1 MPPPSRACLAV
12 ASIALLCGVADAMTV
27 RVWPETVVRRAH
39 TKADDFLPNGAS
51 ECIAYAVP
59 EDIWGTMIEHDGAR
73 VQHAAEILRDA
84 EHVEMAA
91 RAMANGGQR
100 RHEQRPISTPI
111 RERNEP
117 QDQQQMPPQGQPQ
130 QQQYGGD
137 GSFQQQMPPQGQAQQ
152 QMPPQRQPQQQMP
165 PQGQP
170 QQQQY
175 GGDGSFQQQMPPQG
189 QAQQQMPPQGQ
200 AQQQMP
206 PQGHPSNRRRR
217 SLLQEDYEDT
227 QHGHPGGY
235 SHMTPQQIASLREE
249 AQPAFDRQGHADVA
263 IEVGF
268 VVSDKDGKAAS
279 KAQTTVQIIAPDG
292 KVLEQMHGVENEA
305 IVAHARGGPGPY
317 RLCFSYRGSG
327 AQPLLVDVSYFTVS
341 LIHIPNA
348 VFGFGIGMDDEHSE
362 TVPEHIATD
371 EFLQASDLH
380 AIAVSAHS
388 LKSVIGHVRLEQRH
402 LRQKD
407 HRKWLTAQAGHSRAL
422 WYGLLVNAGIVAASA
437 VQVMRIRS
445 MFDDG
450 GGRGGVPRP
459 AGIINSGRAPVAPR
473 V

>member
-152 QMPPQRQPQQQMP
+152 QMPPQ
-165 PQGQP
+165 
-170 QQQQY
+170 
-175 GGDGSFQQQMPPQG
+175 
-189 QAQQQMPPQGQ
+189 GQ

-217 SLLQEDYEDT
+217 SLLQEDYEHT